1 MFSRY
6 NGSMLK
12 INHLTKTYADG
23 KVGVKDLNLSI
34 EAGDI
39 CAFIGPNGSGKT
51 TTIRC
56 VVGTLNFEEG
66 EILID
71 GHSVKDDPIA
81 CKKVT
86 AYIPDNPDIYTTLT
100 GNEYLSFVASV
111 YRIPVEERD
120 KAIEYYASQ
129 WELTNSL
136 GLPIKSYSHGMRQ
149 KLVLIAAFMRKP
161 KLLVLD
167 EPFVGLDPQASFTLK
182 TIMQDFVKNGGA
194 IFYSTH
200 VLEVAEKLC
209 NKVVMIKDGTVI
221 KQGTMKDIKA
231 DKSLEEVFLNA

>member
-1 MFSRY
+1 
-6 NGSMLK
+6 MLK
-12 INHLTKTYADG
+12 INNLSKTYANG
-23 KVGVKDLNLSI
+23 KVGVKDLSLVV

-56 VVGTLNFEEG
+56 VVGTLDFESG

-71 GHSVKDDPIA
+71 NHSVKADPIA
-81 CKKVT
+81 CKKIV
-86 AYIPDNPDIYTTLT
+86 AYIPDNPDVYTSLT

-111 YRIPVEERD
+111 YRIPIEERD
-120 KAIEYYASQ
+120 KAIQYYAEQ
-129 WELTNSL
+129 WQLTNDL

-161 KLLVLD
+161 KLLILD

-182 TIMQDFVKNGGA
+182 NIMHEFVKNGGA

-209 NKVVMIKDGTVI
+209 NKVVMIKNGVII
-221 KQGTMKDIKA
+221 KQGTMQEIKA

>member
-1 MFSRY
+1 
-6 NGSMLK
+6 MLK
-12 INHLTKTYADG
+12 ITNLNKTYANG
-23 KVGVKDLNLSI
+23 KVGIKNLSLSI
-34 EAGDI
+34 SAGDI

-56 VVGTLNFEEG
+56 VVGTLDFNEG

-71 GHSVKDDPIA
+71 NHSVKNDPMA
-81 CKKVT
+81 CKKIT

-100 GNEYLSFVASV
+100 GNEYLNFIASV
-111 YRIPVEERD
+111 YRIPVAERD
-120 KAIEYYASQ
+120 KAIQYYAEQ
-129 WELTNSL
+129 WELTKDL

-149 KLVLIAAFMRKP
+149 KLVLISAFMRNP

-182 TIMQDFVKNGGA
+182 NIMREFVKNGGA

-209 NKVVMIKDGTVI
+209 NKVVMIKDGAVI
-221 KQGTMKDIKA
+221 KQGTMKEIKA

>member
-1 MFSRY
+1 
-6 NGSMLK
+6 MLEIK
-12 INHLTKTYADG
+12 NLSKTYTDG
-23 KVGVKDLNLSI
+23 KVGVKNLNLSVK
-34 EAGDI
+34 AGDI

-56 VVGTLNFEEG
+56 VVGTLNFEDG
-66 EILID
+66 EILINN
-71 GHSVKDDPIA
+71 HSVKTDPME
-81 CKKVT
+81 CKRIT

-100 GNEYLSFVASV
+100 GNEYLNFVASV
-111 YRIPVEERD
+111 YRISIDERD
-120 KAIEYYASQ
+120 KAIQYYAEQ
-129 WELTNSL
+129 WNMINDL

-182 TIMQDFVKNGGA
+182 KIMQEFVKNGGA

-200 VLEVAEKLC
+200 VLDVAEKLC
-209 NKVVMIKDGTVI
+209 NKFIMIKNGEII

-231 DKSLEEVFLNA
+231 DKSLEEVFLNS

>member
-1 MFSRY
+1 
-6 NGSMLK
+6 MLK
-12 INHLTKTYADG
+12 ISNLNKTYANG
-23 KVGVKDLNLSI
+23 KVAVKDLNLSV

-56 VVGTLNFEEG
+56 VIGTLDFNAG

-71 GHSVKDDPIA
+71 NHSIKNEPLA
-81 CKKVT
+81 CKSIT
-86 AYIPDNPDIYTTLT
+86 AYIPDNPDVYTTLT
-100 GNEYLSFVASV
+100 GNEYLNFIASV
-111 YRIPVEERD
+111 YKISANDRD
-120 KAIEYYASQ
+120 EAIKYYADQ
-129 WELTNSL
+129 WELTKDL

-149 KLVLIAAFMRKP
+149 KLVLISAFMRKP

-167 EPFVGLDPQASFTLK
+167 EPFVGLDPQASFILK
-182 TIMQDFVKNGGA
+182 NIMHDFVKNGGA

-209 NKVVMIKDGTVI
+209 NKVVMIKDGIVI
-221 KQGTMKDIKA
+221 KQGTMQEIKA

>member
-1 MFSRY
+1 
-6 NGSMLK
+6 MLK
-12 INHLTKTYADG
+12 ISNLTKTYADG
-23 KVGVKDLNLSI
+23 KVGVQNLNLSV

-56 VVGTLNFEEG
+56 IVGTLDFEAG

-71 GHSVKDDPIA
+71 NHSIKNDPLA
-81 CKKVT
+81 CKRVI
-86 AYIPDNPDIYTTLT
+86 AYIPDNPDVYTNLT

-111 YRIPVEERD
+111 YRVSIADRD
-120 KAIEYYASQ
+120 QAIARYADE
-129 WELTNSL
+129 WGMTESL

-149 KLVLIAAFMRKP
+149 KLVLIAAFMRNP

-182 TIMQDFVKNGGA
+182 KLMQEFVKNGGA

-209 NKVVMIKDGTVI
+209 NKVIMIKNGTVI
-221 KQGTMKDIKA
+221 KQGTMKEIKA

>member
-1 MFSRY
+1 
-6 NGSMLK
+6 MLK
-12 INHLTKTYADG
+12 INNLCKTYANG
-23 KVGVKDLNLSI
+23 KVGVKNLSLSI
-34 EAGDI
+34 KAGDI

-56 VVGTLNFEEG
+56 IVGTLDFNDG

-71 GHSVKDDPIA
+71 NKSVKNNALD
-81 CKKVT
+81 CKKIT
-86 AYIPDNPDIYTTLT
+86 AYIPDNPDIYVNLT
-100 GNEYLSFVASV
+100 GNEYLNFIASV
-111 YRIPVEERD
+111 YRISSTERD
-120 KAIEYYASQ
+120 QAIQYYANQ
-129 WELTNSL
+129 WGLTNDL

-182 TIMQDFVKNGGA
+182 NIMNDFVKNGGA

-209 NKVVMIKDGTVI
+209 NKVVMIKNGEVI
-221 KQGTMKDIKA
+221 KQGTMQEIKA

>member
-1 MFSRY
+1 
-6 NGSMLK
+6 MLK
-12 INHLTKTYADG
+12 IKNLCKTYSNG
-23 KVGVKDLNLSI
+23 KVGVRDLSLLV

-56 VVGTLNFEEG
+56 VVGTLDFESG

-71 GHSVKDDPIA
+71 NHSIKDDPIA
-81 CKKVT
+81 CKKNT
-86 AYIPDNPDIYTTLT
+86 AYIPDNPDLYNNLT
-100 GNEYLSFVASV
+100 GNEYLNFVASV
-111 YRIPVEERD
+111 YQISVAERNQ
-120 KAIEYYASQ
+120 AINYYAEK
-129 WELTNSL
+129 WELTKDL

-149 KLVLIAAFMRKP
+149 KLALIGAFMHKP
-161 KLLVLD
+161 KLLILD

-182 TIMQDFVKNGGA
+182 KIMQEFVQNGGA

-209 NKVVMIKDGTVI
+209 NKVVMIKNGVVI
-221 KQGTMKDIKA
+221 KQGTMQEIKA

>member
-1 MFSRY
+1 
-6 NGSMLK
+6 MLK
-12 INHLTKTYADG
+12 INHLSKIYADG
-23 KVGVKDLNLSI
+23 KVGVNDLSLTV

-56 VVGTLNFEEG
+56 IVGTLNFEEG

-71 GHSVKDDPIA
+71 NHSIKDEPIE
-81 CKKVT
+81 CKKIT
-86 AYIPDNPDIYTTLT
+86 AYIPDNPDVYTNLT
-100 GNEYLSFVASV
+100 GNEYLNFVASV
-111 YRIPVEERD
+111 YRISVEERD
-120 KAIEYYASQ
+120 KAIQYYAEQ
-129 WELTNSL
+129 WNLTNDL

-182 TIMQDFVKNGGA
+182 TIMQEFVKNGGA

-209 NKVVMIKDGTVI
+209 NKVVMIKNGTII
-221 KQGTMKDIKA
+221 KQGTMKEIKA

>member
-1 MFSRY
+1 
-6 NGSMLK
+6 MLQ

-23 KVGVKDLNLSI
+23 KVGVKDLSLKV

-56 VVGTLNFEEG
+56 VVGTLNFESG

-71 GHSVKDDPIA
+71 NHSVKAEPLA
-81 CKKVT
+81 CKNVT

-111 YRIPVEERD
+111 YRIPVAERD
-120 KAIEYYASQ
+120 QAIQHYANE
-129 WELTNSL
+129 WGLTQDL

-182 TIMQDFVKNGGA
+182 KIMQEFVKNGGA

-209 NKVVMIKDGTVI
+209 NKVIMIKNGTVI
-221 KQGTMKDIKA
+221 KQGTMKEIKA

>member
-1 MFSRY
+1 
-6 NGSMLK
+6 MLK
-12 INHLTKTYADG
+12 INNLCKTYANG
-23 KVGVKDLNLSI
+23 KVGVKNLSLSI
-34 EAGDI
+34 KAGDI
-39 CAFIGPNGSGKT
+39 CAFMGQNGSGKT

-56 VVGTLNFEEG
+56 IVGTLDFNDG

-71 GHSVKDDPIA
+71 NKSVKNNALD
-81 CKKVT
+81 CKKIT
-86 AYIPDNPDIYTTLT
+86 AYIPDNPDIYVNLT
-100 GNEYLSFVASV
+100 GNEYLNFIASV
-111 YRIPVEERD
+111 YRISSTERD
-120 KAIEYYASQ
+120 QAIQYYADQ
-129 WELTNSL
+129 WGLTNDL

-182 TIMQDFVKNGGA
+182 NIMNDFVKNGGA

-209 NKVVMIKDGTVI
+209 NKVVMIKNGEVI
-221 KQGTMKDIKA
+221 KQGTMQEIKA

>member
-1 MFSRY
+1 M
-6 NGSMLK
+6 
-12 INHLTKTYADG
+12 
-23 KVGVKDLNLSI
+23 
-34 EAGDI
+34 
-39 CAFIGPNGSGKT
+39 
-51 TTIRC
+51 
-56 VVGTLNFEEG
+56 
-66 EILID
+66 
-71 GHSVKDDPIA
+71 
-81 CKKVT
+81 

-100 GNEYLSFVASV
+100 GNEHLNFIASV
-111 YRIPVEERD
+111 YKISIAERD
-120 KAIEYYASQ
+120 QAIEYYANQ
-129 WELTNSL
+129 WDLTKDL

-182 TIMQDFVKNGGA
+182 NIMRDFVKNGGA

-209 NKVVMIKDGTVI
+209 NKVVMIKNGEVI
-221 KQGTMKDIKA
+221 KQGTMQEIKA

>member
-1 MFSRY
+1 
-6 NGSMLK
+6 MLK
-12 INHLTKTYADG
+12 ISNLNKTYADG
-23 KVGVKDLNLSI
+23 KVGVNNLSLTV

-56 VVGTLNFEEG
+56 IVGTLDFESG

-71 GHSVKDDPIA
+71 NHSVKTEPLN
-81 CKKVT
+81 CKKIT
-86 AYIPDNPDIYTTLT
+86 AYIPDNPDVYTSLT
-100 GNEYLSFVASV
+100 GNEYLSFVASI
-111 YRIPVEERD
+111 YRIPVAERD
-120 KAIEYYASQ
+120 KAIQKYAEQ
-129 WELTNSL
+129 WELTKDL

-149 KLVLIAAFMRKP
+149 KLVLISAFMRNP

-167 EPFVGLDPQASFTLK
+167 EPFVGLDPQASFVLK
-182 TIMQDFVKNGGA
+182 NTMHEFVKNGGA

-209 NKVVMIKDGTVI
+209 NKVVMIKNGIVI
-221 KQGTMKDIKA
+221 KQGTMQEIKA

>member
-1 MFSRY
+1 
-6 NGSMLK
+6 MLK
-12 INHLTKTYADG
+12 INKLNKTYANG
-23 KVGVKDLNLSI
+23 KVGVSDLSLTV

-56 VVGTLNFEEG
+56 IVGTLDFESG

-71 GHSVKDDPIA
+71 NNSVKTDPIA
-81 CKKVT
+81 CKKIT
-86 AYIPDNPDIYTTLT
+86 AYIPDNPDLYTSLT

-111 YRIPVEERD
+111 YRIPVAERD
-120 KAIEYYASQ
+120 KEIQYYADQ
-129 WELTNSL
+129 WELTKDL

-149 KLVLIAAFMRKP
+149 KLALIAAFMRHP

-182 TIMQDFVKNGGA
+182 NIMHEFVKNGGA

-209 NKVVMIKDGTVI
+209 NKVVMIKNGVVI
-221 KQGTMKDIKA
+221 KQGTMQEIKA

>member
-1 MFSRY
+1 
-6 NGSMLK
+6 MLK
-12 INHLTKTYADG
+12 ISNLNKTYANG
-23 KVGVKDLNLSI
+23 KVGVKNLNLTVA
-34 EAGDI
+34 AGDI

-56 VVGTLNFEEG
+56 VVGTLDFNSG

-71 GHSVKDDPIA
+71 NKSIKTNALA
-81 CKKVT
+81 CKQVT

-100 GNEYLSFVASV
+100 GNEYLNFIASV
-111 YRIPVEERD
+111 YKISVTERD
-120 KAIEYYASQ
+120 QAIEYYANQ
-129 WELTNSL
+129 WDLTKDL

-182 TIMQDFVKNGGA
+182 NIMRDFVKNGGA

-209 NKVVMIKDGTVI
+209 NKVVMIKNGEVI
-221 KQGTMKDIKA
+221 KQGTMQEIKA

>member
-1 MFSRY
+1 
-6 NGSMLK
+6 MLK
-12 INHLTKTYADG
+12 IINLTKTYADG
-23 KVGVKDLNLSI
+23 KIGVKNLNLTVES
-34 EAGDI
+34 GDI

-56 VVGTLNFEEG
+56 VVGTLNFESG
-66 EILID
+66 EIFID
-71 GHSVKDDPIA
+71 NHSIKTDPLA
-81 CKKVT
+81 CKREI
-86 AYIPDNPDIYTTLT
+86 AYIPDNPDVYTNLT
-100 GNEYLSFVASV
+100 GNEYLNFIASV
-111 YRIPVEERD
+111 YRIPIEKRDEAIRQYAEE
-120 KAIEYYASQ
+120 
-129 WELTNSL
+129 WGLTESL

-149 KLVLIAAFMRKP
+149 KLVLIGAFMRNP

-182 TIMQDFVKNGGA
+182 KIMQEFVKNGGA

-209 NKVVMIKDGTVI
+209 NKVIMIKNGTVI